1 MGKGKQEMIRVENE
15 VPGINLSEVSEM
27 AGFPFVG
34 KTIAV
39 TGKLKYFTR
48 AGINA
53 KIESLG
59 AKARRTVTKNTD
71 YLICGDKAGSK
82 LNKALSLGVKV
93 ISEQE
98 FLMRAQGIFQPLNE
112 AAKKGETG
120 S

>member
-1 MGKGKQEMIRVENE
+1 MIRVENK
-15 VPGINLSEVSEM
+15 VPGIDISEIAKTEKRM
-27 AGFPFVG
+27 GYPFIG
-34 KTIAV
+34 STIAV

-48 AGINA
+48 AGIHA

-93 ISEQE
+93 LTEQE
-98 FLMRAQGIFQPLNE
+98 FLMMAHHIQ
-112 AAKKGETG
+112 
-120 S
+120 